1 MRIPLIG
8 PYVVLLRHN
17 TRYRWLWLAQVISL
31 TGDWFTIIATTALV
45 TRLSASGL
53 AISGLFVA
61 RLLPPF
67 FLGPVVG
74 VVADRFDRRK
84 ILIAS
89 DLLRMLVVPGFLL
102 VRSEETLWLLY
113 ALTLLQL
120 SISAFFEPAR
130 SALMPAIV
138 ARRDLVTANALDGTT
153 WSSML
158 AIGAALGGVATALF
172 GIETAFLIDS
182 ATFGLSAVCV
192 SRIHIPAAAGDDSPL
207 VRQNGFLSYIEG
219 LRYLWHR
226 PHTLVLTLVK
236 GASALSFGAIDI
248 VQVKF
253 AESIFPI
260 GADSSGTLGMIYTAI
275 GIGTGLAPLL
285 ARRYSGDADARMRRT
300 ITAAFVLSVV
310 GFLGVAWSPSLPLLL
325 AATIVR
331 SSGSGIAW
339 VYSSALLQMTVPDGY
354 RGRVFA
360 FDLAVFTLASAT
372 STFLGGWA
380 FDGPGLSARQVAF
393 ACGLVAAG
401 VLGLWLLYRRFEV
414 LKPASGGV

>member
-17 TRYRWLWLAQVISL
+17 SRYRWLWLAQVISL
-31 TGDWFTIIATTALV
+31 TGDWFSVIAVTSLV
-45 TRLSASGL
+45 ARLSGSGL

-102 VRSEETLWLLY
+102 VRNADALWLLY

-130 SALMPAIV
+130 SALMPSIV

-158 AIGAALGGVATALF
+158 AIGAALGGLATALF
-172 GIETAFLIDS
+172 GIATAFLIDA
-182 ATFGLSAVCV
+182 ATFGLSALCV
-192 SRIHIPAAAGDDSPL
+192 SQIHVPSPAEPSPAS
-207 VRQNGFLSYIEG
+207 RQNGFASYIEG

-260 GADSSGTLGMIYTAI
+260 GADSAGTLGLIYTAI
-275 GIGTGLAPLL
+275 GIGTGLAPLI
-285 ARRYSGDADARMRRT
+285 ARRYSGEASGPMRRT
-300 ITAAFVLSVV
+300 ITAAFVLSVA
-310 GFLGVAWSPSLPLLL
+310 GFLGVAWSPSLPFLL

-339 VYSSALLQMTVPDGY
+339 VYSSALLQMSVPGGY

-393 ACGLVAAG
+393 ACGVVATG
-401 VLGLWLLYRRFEV
+401 VLGLWLLYRRIEV
-414 LKPASGGV
+414 LKPSAGGV